1 MQRKPSRT
9 AAFLPQ
15 RAQPAMRAQPQ
26 PLDPNVFQFV
36 SGGLP
41 KGGWR
46 SADTSSTMLP
56 KGGW

>member
-1 MQRKPSRT
+1 MQRKPSQT

-15 RAQPAMRAQPQ
+15 RDQPATRSQPQ

-41 KGGWR
+41 RGGWQ
-46 SADTSSTMLP
+46 SESTSSTMLP
-56 KGGW
+56 RGGW